1 MRAAIPT
8 LFAGLAILLVAGR
21 HVGLP
26 LQPNK
31 THFVGAQHA
40 APTPAAA
47 VAPATAAALEAVPM
61 LEHPDKVVDYTLHAK
76 LDTTSHTVHGEGTI
90 AWRNISRVPV
100 RELWLHLYLNAFKNQ
115 SSAFMRAPTGGFRG
129 NTVPTEWGT
138 IDVQRLTLVDENGR
152 TELGGQIEVK
162 RAGDDDETDARVP
175 LAQPI
180 APGDTITLEVEWD
193 DKLPSIVERTG
204 YDGSF
209 HMVAQWFPKIAVIEP
224 DGTFAHFPFH
234 HLGEFYA
241 DFGRFDVTLDVPEG
255 YVVGATGPLIEAHT
269 SNGRH
274 VERHV
279 QDDVHDFAW
288 TAWDKFESRTEQ
300 MGEVSV
306 TALYPK
312 GRGVYAEREL
322 GTIRFALPHYR
333 ELYGTYPYSV
343 LTLVH
348 PPASA
353 AEAGGMEYPTLI
365 TTGDQG
371 MPWTPR
377 GVRTPELTVA
387 HEFGHQYFYGLIA
400 SNEDKWPLLDEGL
413 NSYAEAEALEA
424 WKGEGSAIDLF
435 GLEVS
440 DIHGHAER
448 ARHFTHDAKIAQPA
462 DAFTTGNA
470 YGGLVYNRTAALLE
484 TLRRVWGNDVMQ
496 RAMGTYARAFRFKHP
511 TPDDL
516 VSTFRTTMGE
526 HGDRAAEILHAA
538 LFDKGWVDFVITDIS
553 SYPAHG
559 PWGIFDVNG
568 KREVVAKRVN
578 DGAPSHRSSGWV
590 LVTRRGTL
598 SFPVDIEFVAD
609 DGTRTRVPW
618 DGKDESIRVSYNG
631 NSPLHAAIVDPD
643 NRILLDE
650 NPENNFATAR
660 GKTKAGAPRTLER
673 ATYYSELVMGVLS
686 F

>member
-1 MRAAIPT
+1 MRVASTIT
-8 LFAGLAILLVAGR
+8 FAVLAI
-21 HVGLP
+21 
-26 LQPNK
+26 
-31 THFVGAQHA
+31 FGASCKKPA
-40 APTPAAA
+40 SAPPT
-47 VAPATAAALEAVPM
+47 VAPATAAALAAVPR

-76 LDTTSHTVHGEGTI
+76 LDAVSHTVHGEGTI
-90 AWRNISRVPV
+90 AWRNVSSEPV
-100 RELWLHLYLNAFKNQ
+100 SELWLHLYLNAFKNQ
-115 SSAFMRAPTGGFRG
+115 SSAFLRAPTGGFRG

-138 IDVQRLTLVDENGR
+138 IDVQRLTLINANAKGERV
-152 TELGGQIEVK
+152 ELAGQIEAK
-162 RAGDDDETDARVP
+162 RAGDSDETDARVP
-175 LAQPI
+175 LPYPV
-180 APGDTITLEVEWD
+180 APGETITLEVEWN

-209 HMVAQWFPKIAVIEP
+209 HMVAQWFPKVAAIEP

-241 DFGRFDVTLDVPEG
+241 DFGRFDVTIDVPVG
-255 YVVGATGPLIEAHT
+255 YVVGATGPRIEAHT
-269 SNGRH
+269 LNGRH

-288 TAWDKFESRTEQ
+288 AAWDKFESRTEP
-300 MGEVSV
+300 MGEVTV
-306 TALYPK
+306 TALYPR
-312 GRGVYAEREL
+312 GRSVDAEREL
-322 GTIRFALPHYR
+322 DTIRFALPHYR

-343 LTLVH
+343 LTVVH

-365 TTGDQG
+365 TTGSHG
-371 MPWTPR
+371 MAWTPR
-377 GVRTPELTVA
+377 GVLTPELTTI

-424 WKGEGSAIDLF
+424 WKGHGSALDLF
-435 GLEVS
+435 GLKVS
-440 DIHGHAER
+440 DIHAHAEG
-448 ARHFTHDAKIAQPA
+448 ARHFGHDAKIAQPA
-462 DAFTTGNA
+462 DAFATGSA

-496 RAMGTYARAFRFKHP
+496 RAMGTYARAFRFQHP

-516 VSTFRTTMGE
+516 ISTFRAAMSESHEGNASGE
-526 HGDRAAEILHAA
+526 RGERVAEILHTA
-538 LFDKGWVDFVITDIS
+538 LFDKGWIDFVVTDIS
-553 SYPAHG
+553 SYPAHE

-568 KREVVAKRVN
+568 KRETVSK
-578 DGAPSHRSSGWV
+578 GAPSQRSSGWV

-598 SFPVDIEFVAD
+598 SFPVDIELVAD
-609 DGTRTRVPW
+609 DGTRTRADW
-618 DGKDESIRVSYNG
+618 DGKGESIRIPYNG
-631 NSPLHAAIVDPD
+631 NSPLRAAIVDPD

-650 NPENNFATAR
+650 NPENNFATAP

-673 ATYYSELVMGVLS
+673 ATYYSELVMGALS